1 MIKIITFISDTHT
14 KHHMLDLPG
23 GDVLVFGGDLMN
35 SGYNENDINNFC
47 KWFDAQDQYKT
58 KIFIAGNHDR
68 LFELDPER
76 AKEIYSQYNNI
87 NYLEDSELSI
97 QDIKVYGSPWQ
108 PEFCNWA
115 FNLPKGGK
123 ELEDKWAAIPENLD
137 ILITHGPP
145 QGILDVSGAP
155 YNEPN
160 LGCSLLRTRVD
171 KVKPKIHIFGHIH
184 GSAGYKYNNSTHFI
198 NASVLNERYE
208 QNNLPLTV
216 EWDSE
221 TNEIKFI

>member
-208 QNNLPLTV
+208 QNNLSLTV